1 MADTYSSHT
10 TYNYAFND
18 PVFFNDP
25 NGADP
30 NSDGWNQIQESRNY
44 DMERNYY
51 NTHGTYGDDDMYG
64 MMFGKIGAGV
74 GNWYK
79 VTNYWMEESGY
90 KDDKGN
96 FIQNYTYDYS
106 YGYDTEMMYV
116 YENQQRRQRQLNN
129 AGPQPPDGWINVD
142 KFLTLDFRN
151 GLPPHDVGAFIS
163 LSYISNTNRFS
174 GYNLIYNVSLST
186 GSVIETYP
194 HDVVNQ
200 GPFYYGDDRK
210 YGMDLFGK
218 NNTYSPTEYPTMNF
232 MGEVTV
238 YGREGS
244 NYTEIGTVRYG
255 FTFNNGI
262 LAPINPTITYRG
274 Q

>member
-1 MADTYSSHT
+1 MSVSASLDE
-10 TYNYAFND
+10 N
-18 PVFFNDP
+18 
-25 NGADP
+25 
-30 NSDGWNQIQESRNY
+30 
-44 DMERNYY
+44 
-51 NTHGTYGDDDMYG
+51 
-64 MMFGKIGAGV
+64 
-74 GNWYK
+74 
-79 VTNYWMEESGY
+79 WME
-90 KDDKGN
+90 
-96 FIQNYTYDYS
+96 F
-106 YGYDTEMMYV
+106 
-116 YENQQRRQRQLNN
+116 LNN

-262 LAPINPTITYRG
+262 LAPINPTITYKG